1 MVHVASRAHAEPAR
15 VGFVVTTAL
24 GPAVRRNRV
33 KRRLRALMASRL
45 SGVPAGAL
53 LVVRATPQ
61 ASAASFEELA
71 ADLDRC
77 LSRVGLPPR

>member
-1 MVHVASRAHAEPAR
+1 MHVASRSEDEPAK
-15 VGFVVTTAL
+15 VGFVVTKAL

-33 KRRLRALMASRL
+33 KRRLRTLMGPRL
-45 SGVPAGAL
+45 GAVPAGAL

-61 ASAASFEELA
+61 AVTASFDELA

-77 LSRVGLPPR
+77 LARVGLRAP